1 MEKIVISTGNAGK
14 VREFKEI
21 LKGWTV
27 SSMKEENVQVFVEET
42 GKTFE
47 ENAWI
52 KARALAEKLREMKI
66 SAIAIADDSGIEI
79 DAFGGG
85 PGVYS
90 ARFLGEDTPY
100 EIKNRIILE
109 RMANVEAQNRGA
121 RYVCVIAAVLP
132 DGREISAR
140 ATVEGRIGQKPEGSG
155 GFGYDPIF
163 YVPEYGRTMAQL
175 TPEEKNRISHRGKAL
190 QEIRKKLGGG
200 C

>member
-21 LKGWTV
+21 LKDWNV
-27 SSMKEENVQVFVEET
+27 SSMREENAQVSVEET

-52 KARALAEKLREMKI
+52 KARALAERLREMKI

-79 DAFGGG
+79 DAFDGG

-100 EIKNRIILE
+100 EIKNQIILE
-109 RMANVEAQNRGA
+109 RMAHVEVQNRGA

-132 DGREISAR
+132 DGMEISAR
-140 ATVEGRIGQKPEGSG
+140 ATVEGRIGQEPRGSG

-163 YVPEYGRTMAQL
+163 YVPEYGRTMAEL
-175 TPEEKNRISHRGKAL
+175 TSDEKNQISHRGKAL
-190 QEIRKKLGGG
+190 LEIRKKLGGG

>member
-21 LKGWTV
+21 LKDWNV
-27 SSMKEENVQVFVEET
+27 SSMREENAQVSVEET

-52 KARALAEKLREMKI
+52 KARALAERLREMKI

-79 DAFGGG
+79 DAFDGG

-100 EIKNRIILE
+100 EIKNQIILE
-109 RMANVEAQNRGA
+109 RMAHVEVQNRGA

-132 DGREISAR
+132 DGMEISAR
-140 ATVEGRIGQKPEGSG
+140 ATVEGRIGQEPRGSG

-163 YVPEYGRTMAQL
+163 YVPKYGRTMAEL
-175 TPEEKNRISHRGKAL
+175 TSDEKNQISHRGKAL
-190 QEIRKKLGGG
+190 LEIRKKLGGG

>member
-21 LKGWTV
+21 LKDWNV
-27 SSMKEENVQVFVEET
+27 SSMREENAQVSVEET

-52 KARALAEKLREMKI
+52 KARALAERLREMKI

-79 DAFGGG
+79 DAFDGG

-100 EIKNRIILE
+100 EIKNQIILE
-109 RMANVEAQNRGA
+109 RMAHVEVQNRGA

-132 DGREISAR
+132 DGMEISAR
-140 ATVEGRIGQKPEGSG
+140 ATVEGRIGQEPRGSG

-163 YVPEYGRTMAQL
+163 YVPEYGRTMAEL
-175 TPEEKNRISHRGKAL
+175 TSEEKNQISHRGKAL
-190 QEIRKKLGGG
+190 LEIRKKLGGG